1 MIGDTVRFWKMN
13 GSGNDFIVIDN
24 RDGRLGD
31 DDLKLIATRAC
42 RRRESVGA
50 DGVIFV
56 VESDKYDFGWRFFN
70 ADGGEV
76 EMCGNGSRCVARF
89 ALLNGIAGPKM
100 TFQTLAGPVSAEVND
115 RIVRV
120 KMPDPE
126 GLSLDIKVEA
136 KPGWR
141 SIDFINTGVPHV
153 VVIVDDPKRQPVVE
167 HGRFIRYHDFFAP
180 AGTNANFMAVTGS
193 DRIDVRTYER
203 GVEDE
208 TLACG
213 TGSIACALVTAARGL
228 VRSPVKVVT
237 RGGEELKIHFNE
249 IDSKFNKVWLEGGT
263 AISYKAQLLEEAF

>member
-1 MIGDTVRFWKMN
+1 MIGDSIEFWKMN
-13 GSGNDFIVIDN
+13 GSGNDFIVMDN
-24 RDGRLGD
+24 RDGRLSD
-31 DDLKLIATRAC
+31 DDLEVIATRAC

-50 DGVIFV
+50 DGAIFV
-56 VESDKYDFGWRFFN
+56 VDSKEYDFGWRFFN

-120 KMPDPE
+120 QMPEPKD
-126 GLSLDIKVEA
+126 LALDINLDS

-153 VVIVDDPKRQPVVE
+153 VVIVDDPAVQPVVE
-167 HGRFIRYHDFFAP
+167 HGRFLRYHKFFDP
-180 AGTNANFMAVTGS
+180 AGTNANFMAVTGP

-213 TGSIACALVTAARGL
+213 TGSIACALASSARGL
-228 VRSPVKVVT
+228 VGSPVRVVT
-237 RGGEELKIHFNE
+237 RGGEELKIHFNKK
-249 IDSKFNKVWLEGGT
+249 DGKFSEVWLEGGT
-263 AISYKAQLLEEAF
+263 AIAYKARLHKEAL